1 MKYTK
6 LLCVGLLSLACSLS
20 ACSTQSINE
29 SVTADNVIG
38 TVVIHGNQVYDY
50 SSVQTTLD
58 NAAVVVKE
66 RFQILPRVNFALTE
80 YSHMARLKSMCNKH
94 LKAIL
99 TKKTL
104 NFLLLVARYQQRAIR
119 KNC

>member
-58 NAAVVVKE
+58 NAAVVVKGT
-66 RFQILPRVNFALTE
+66 VSNLTPSKFRSDRIFPYGTAE
-80 YSHMARLKSMCNKH
+80 INVQQTFKGDLDE
-94 LKAIL
+94 
-99 TKKTL
+99 KTS